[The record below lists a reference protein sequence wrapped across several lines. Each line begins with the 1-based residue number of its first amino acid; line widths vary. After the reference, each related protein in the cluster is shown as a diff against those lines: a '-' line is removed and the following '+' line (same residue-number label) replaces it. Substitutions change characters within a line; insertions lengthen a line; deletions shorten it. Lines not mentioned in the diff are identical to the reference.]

1 VNNEDSERLARIET
15 KLDQALT
22 TQKDHEDRLRGLEKS
37 KHWLAGVYAGGSA
50 VLTAVVSYFLKN

>member
-1 VNNEDSERLARIET
+1 
-15 KLDQALT
+15 LDQALT